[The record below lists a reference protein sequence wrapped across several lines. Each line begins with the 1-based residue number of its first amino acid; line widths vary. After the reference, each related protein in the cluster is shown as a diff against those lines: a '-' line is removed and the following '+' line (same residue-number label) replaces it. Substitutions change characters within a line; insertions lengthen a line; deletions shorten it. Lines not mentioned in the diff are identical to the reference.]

1 MSIANRVSRR
11 YGLCLANYKHCL
23 QLRRC
28 FRRGVESFNLPGG
41 VMTSQPNGL
50 EQSTRFGEDFE
61 LDLRPRRLRRGNH
74 VLKLERIPLEILI
87 LLMEHRGEIVSHE
100 KIVERVWGNDVFLDT
115 DNSIRGA
122 IRKVRQALKDDPET
136 PRFIQTVTGRGY
148 RFIAPIISPEENPS
162 KELPKPNTPVVPT
175 GTQTLLSEPDS
186 SPQVGGLDLM
196 DREQAL
202 TAGEVPRTET
212 VSGEVPRSARRWLF
226 VGITS
231 LAVVSLLLL
240 LASWGWRSSRAPAA
254 PQRKTVLAV
263 LPFDNLSRDP
273 DQEFFSEGLTEEMI
287 AQVGKL
293 NRNRLKVVPRRSVA
307 KYKGSTLSA
316 REIGKELNA
325 DYLVQ
330 GSVRRS
336 SDRVRITVQ
345 LIQARDQT
353 DVWTESYDRE
363 LKDVLAV
370 QDSIVQTIASEIH
383 IALTQEQK
391 NRLAVPRRITPQAY
405 EAYLKGRYYW
415 NKRTGESMQKAE
427 QYFEQAIESDPTYA
441 AAYSGLA
448 DCNSG
453 LTWHGFKSPAE
464 ALPKAYAAA
473 RKAIELDPESA
484 EAHASL
490 GLAMTH
496 SWDWTGA
503 EAEFRRALELDPQ
516 YANAHHWYGDYLSIR
531 GRHGE
536 ALAEGK
542 DALELDPLNLMIS
555 TWMGL
560 RYYMAR
566 DYSRAID
573 QNRNSVELDPNFA
586 AAHLL
591 LGEDYRGAG
600 MHREA
605 VNELRKAANLSGD
618 SPLYTAQ
625 VAVAL
630 AVAGRNSE
638 ALRMAHELETDSRKR
653 YVSPYGLAQIYAASK
668 NNKDTFKWLQAA
680 YEDHAVWMGYLAVDP
695 IFDRYRSDERFK
707 DLLRRVG
714 LS

>member
-1 MSIANRVSRR
+1 
-11 YGLCLANYKHCL
+11 
-23 QLRRC
+23 
-28 FRRGVESFNLPGG
+28 
-41 VMTSQPNGL
+41 MTSQPSGVQ
-50 EQSTRFGEDFE
+50 QSIRFGEDFA
-61 LDLRPRRLRRGNH
+61 LDLRPRRLRRGSH
-74 VLKLERIPLEILI
+74 VFKLERIPLEILV
-87 LLMEHRGEIVSHE
+87 LLLEHRGEIVSRDE
-100 KIVERVWGNDVFLDT
+100 IVARIWGSDVFLDT

-148 RFIAPIISPEENPS
+148 RFIAPIISPE
-162 KELPKPNTPVVPT
+162 KERTTEPPKPEASVVST
-175 GTQTLLSEPDS
+175 GKQSFVSEPDTWS
-186 SPQVGGLDLM
+186 QGGSLGLM
-196 DREQAL
+196 DQEQER
-202 TAGEVPRTET
+202 TAGQVPGTET
-212 VSGEVPRSARRWLF
+212 ARGQLHRRARKWLF
-226 VGITS
+226 VGLAS
-231 LAVVSLLLL
+231 LAVVSILSL
-240 LASWGWRSSRAPAA
+240 LAFWGWRRSRVPAVF
-254 PQRKTVLAV
+254 QRKTVLAV

-293 NRNRLKVVPRRSVA
+293 NRDRLKVVARSSVA
-307 KYKGSTLSA
+307 KYKGSTLTA
-316 REIGKELNA
+316 REIGNELNA

-330 GSVRRS
+330 GSIRRS
-336 SDRVRITVQ
+336 SGRIRITVQ
-345 LIQARDQT
+345 LIKARDQI

-370 QDSIVQTIASEIH
+370 QDSVVRSIASEIH
-383 IALTQEQK
+383 IALTEEQEE
-391 NRLAVPRRITPQAY
+391 RLATPRQISPEAY

-427 QYFEQAIESDPTYA
+427 QYFEQAIDRDPSYA

-473 RKAIELDPESA
+473 RKALEINPESA

-496 SWDWTGA
+496 RWDWTGA
-503 EAEFRRALELDPQ
+503 EAEFRRALQLDPQ

-536 ALAEGK
+536 ALAEAK
-542 DALELDPLNLMIS
+542 HALELDPLNLMIS
-555 TWMGL
+555 TWLGL

-566 DYSRAID
+566 DYSHAID

-600 MHREA
+600 LHSEA
-605 VNELRKAANLSGD
+605 VNELKKAASLSGD

-630 AVAGRNSE
+630 AVEGRSGD
-638 ALRMAHELETDSRKR
+638 ALRIAHELEAISTKR
-653 YVSPYGLAQIYAASK
+653 YVSPYGLAQIYAAS
-668 NNKDTFKWLQAA
+668 NKKEDAFKWLQAA

-707 DLLRRVG
+707 DLLRSVG
-714 LS
+714 LP

>member
-1 MSIANRVSRR
+1 
-11 YGLCLANYKHCL
+11 
-23 QLRRC
+23 
-28 FRRGVESFNLPGG
+28 
-41 VMTSQPNGL
+41 MTSQPVGL
-50 EQSTRFGEDFE
+50 QQSIRFGEDFE
-61 LDLRPRRLRRGNH
+61 LDLRPRRLRRGSH

-87 LLMEHRGEIVSHE
+87 LLLEHRGAIVSRE
-100 KIVERVWGNDVFLDT
+100 KIVARVWGNDVFLDA

-148 RFIAPIISPEENPS
+148 RFIAPIVSPQEERTT
-162 KELPKPNTPVVPT
+162 ETPKPEASVVPT
-175 GTQTLLSEPDS
+175 CAQSFVPEPDS
-186 SPQVGGLDLM
+186 WPQGGSLGLM
-196 DREQAL
+196 DQEQKR
-202 TAGEVPRTET
+202 TAGQVPGAELSGGQLPRRART
-212 VSGEVPRSARRWLF
+212 WLF
-226 VGITS
+226 VGLAS
-231 LAVVSLLLL
+231 LVVATLSLLAL
-240 LASWGWRSSRAPAA
+240 WGWRRPSSVPTAA
-254 PQRKTVLAV
+254 QRKTVLAV
-263 LPFDNLSRDP
+263 LPFANLSRDP
-273 DQEFFSEGLTEEMI
+273 DQEFFSEGLTQDI
-287 AQVGKL
+287 VAQVGKL
-293 NRNRLKVVPRRSVA
+293 NPDRLTVIAHSSVA
-307 KYKGSTLSA
+307 KYKESMLSA
-316 REIGKELNA
+316 KEIGKELNA

-336 SDRVRITVQ
+336 ADRVRVTVE
-345 LIQARDQT
+345 LIQAQNQT
-353 DVWTESYDRE
+353 DIWTDSYDRE

-370 QDSIVQTIASEIH
+370 QDSVVRSIAKEIH
-383 IALTQEQK
+383 IALTEEQEE
-391 NRLAVPRRITPQAY
+391 RLATPRQVSPVAY

-427 QYFEQAIESDPTYA
+427 QYFERAIDNDPTYA

-453 LTWHGFKSPAE
+453 LTWHGFKAPAE

-473 RKAIELDPESA
+473 RKALEIDPESA

-503 EAEFRRALELDPQ
+503 ESEFRRALQLDPQ

-531 GRHGE
+531 SHHGE
-536 ALAEGK
+536 ALAEAK
-542 DALELDPLNLMIS
+542 RALELDPLNLMIS
-555 TWMGL
+555 TWVGL

-591 LGEDYRGAG
+591 LGEDYLGAG
-600 MHREA
+600 LHSEA
-605 VNELRKAANLSGD
+605 VNELKKAANLSGD

-630 AVAGRNSE
+630 AVAGRNGD
-638 ALRMAHELETDSRKR
+638 ALRIAHDLEAISRKR
-653 YVSPYGLAQIYAASK
+653 YVSPYGMAQIYAAS
-668 NNKDTFKWLQAA
+668 NKKEDTFRWLQAA
-680 YEDHAVWMGYLAVDP
+680 YDDHAVWMGYLAVDP
-695 IFDRYRSDERFK
+695 IFDRYRSDKQFK
-707 DLLRRVG
+707 DLLRRVR
-714 LS
+714 LP

>member
-1 MSIANRVSRR
+1 MQQSI
-11 YGLCLANYKHCL
+11 
-23 QLRRC
+23 
-28 FRRGVESFNLPGG
+28 
-41 VMTSQPNGL
+41 
-50 EQSTRFGEDFE
+50 RFGEDFA
-61 LDLRPRRLRRGNH
+61 LDLRPRRLRRGSH
-74 VLKLERIPLEILI
+74 VFKLERIPLEILV
-87 LLMEHRGEIVSHE
+87 LLLEHRGEIVSRDE
-100 KIVERVWGNDVFLDT
+100 IVARIWGNDVFLDT

-148 RFIAPIISPEENPS
+148 RFIAPIISPQEEHTTEP
-162 KELPKPNTPVVPT
+162 LKPEASVVST
-175 GTQTLLSEPDS
+175 GTQSFSREPDS
-186 SPQVGGLDLM
+186 WPQGGSLGLM
-196 DREQAL
+196 DQEQER
-202 TAGEVPRTET
+202 TAGQVAGTET
-212 VSGEVPRSARRWLF
+212 ARGQVRRHARTWVF
-226 VGITS
+226 VGLAS
-231 LAVVSLLLL
+231 LALVSILSLREFW
-240 LASWGWRSSRAPAA
+240 SWRGSRVPAVF
-254 PQRKTVLAV
+254 QRKTVLAV

-287 AQVGKL
+287 AQLGKL
-293 NRNRLKVVPRRSVA
+293 NRDRLKVVARSSVA
-307 KYKGSTLSA
+307 KYKGSTLAA

-330 GSVRRS
+330 GSIRRS
-336 SDRVRITVQ
+336 SDRIRITVQ
-345 LIQARDQT
+345 LIKARDQI

-370 QDSIVQTIASEIH
+370 QDSVVRSIASEIH
-383 IALTQEQK
+383 IALTEEQEE
-391 NRLAVPRRITPQAY
+391 RLATPRQISPEAY

-427 QYFEQAIESDPTYA
+427 QYFEQAIDRDPTYA
-441 AAYSGLA
+441 SAYSGLA

-473 RKAIELDPESA
+473 RKALEINPESA

-490 GLAMTH
+490 GLAMSH
-496 SWDWTGA
+496 RWDWTGA
-503 EAEFRRALELDPQ
+503 EAEFSRALQLDPQ

-531 GRHGE
+531 GRNGE
-536 ALAEGK
+536 ALAEAK
-542 DALELDPLNLMIS
+542 HALELDPLNLMIS
-555 TWMGL
+555 TWVGL

-600 MHREA
+600 LHSEA
-605 VNELRKAANLSGD
+605 VNELKKAASLSGD

-630 AVAGRNSE
+630 AVEGRSGE
-638 ALRMAHELETDSRKR
+638 ALRIAHELEAISRKR
-653 YVSPYGLAQIYAASK
+653 YVSPYGLAQIYAALNK
-668 NNKDTFKWLQAA
+668 NEDTFKWLQAA

-714 LS
+714 LP

>member
-1 MSIANRVSRR
+1 
-11 YGLCLANYKHCL
+11 
-23 QLRRC
+23 
-28 FRRGVESFNLPGG
+28 
-41 VMTSQPNGL
+41 MTSQPFGL
-50 EQSTRFGEDFE
+50 QHSIRFGEDFE
-61 LDLRPRRLRRGNH
+61 LDLRPRRLRRGSR

-87 LLMEHRGEIVSHE
+87 LLMEHRGEIVSRE
-100 KIVERVWGNDVFLDT
+100 TIVARIWGNDVFFDT

-122 IRKVRQALKDDPET
+122 IRKIRQALKDDPET
-136 PRFIQTVTGRGY
+136 PQFIQTVTGQGY
-148 RFIAPIISPEENPS
+148 RFISPILAPQEEHATEPRKPEA
-162 KELPKPNTPVVPT
+162 LLVPMSLQSFT
-175 GTQTLLSEPDS
+175 SEPEVWA
-186 SPQVGGLDLM
+186 QGGSLNDK
-196 DREQAL
+196 EQEQGAEEG
-202 TAGEVPRTET
+202 TGTET
-212 VSGEVPRSARRWLF
+212 VHGLVHKRPRTWRF
-226 VGITS
+226 VGLT
-231 LAVVSLLLL
+231 LAAVSILSF
-240 LASWGWRSSRAPAA
+240 LALRGWRSLRVPAVA
-254 PQRKTVLAV
+254 QRKMVLAV

-273 DQEFFSEGLTEEMI
+273 DREFFSDGLTEEMI

-293 NRNRLKVVPRRSVA
+293 NRDQLQVVARSSVA
-307 KYKGSTLSA
+307 KYKGSTLTAS
-316 REIGKELNA
+316 EIGKELNA

-330 GSVRRS
+330 GRVRLLP
-336 SDRVRITVQ
+336 DRVRITVE
-345 LIQARDQT
+345 LILARDQI

-370 QDSIVQTIASEIH
+370 QDSVVRSIASEIH
-383 IALTQEQK
+383 IALTEEQQK
-391 NRLAVPRRITPQAY
+391 RLAAPRQISPQAY

-415 NKRTGESMQKAE
+415 NKRTGESLQKAE
-427 QYFEQAIESDPTYA
+427 QYFEQAIDNDPTYA

-453 LTWHGFKSPAE
+453 LAWHGFKSPAE

-473 RKAIELDPESA
+473 REALEIDPESA

-496 SWDWTGA
+496 RWDWTGA
-503 EAEFRRALELDPQ
+503 EAEFRRALQLDPQ
-516 YANAHHWYGDYLSIR
+516 DANAHHWYGDYLSIR
-531 GRHGE
+531 SRHDE
-536 ALAEGK
+536 ALAEAK
-542 DALELDPLNLMIS
+542 RALELDPLNLMIS
-555 TWMGL
+555 TWVGL

-600 MHREA
+600 LHSEA
-605 VNELRKAANLSGD
+605 VNELKKAANLSGD

-630 AVAGRNSE
+630 AVEGRSGD
-638 ALRMAHELETDSRKR
+638 ALRIAHELETISRKR
-653 YVSPYGLAQIYAASK
+653 YVSPYGLAQIYAASNK
-668 NNKDTFKWLQAA
+668 NEDTFKWLQAA

-707 DLLRRVG
+707 DLLRRVD
-714 LS
+714 LP

>member
-1 MSIANRVSRR
+1 
-11 YGLCLANYKHCL
+11 
-23 QLRRC
+23 
-28 FRRGVESFNLPGG
+28 
-41 VMTSQPNGL
+41 MTSRPIGL
-50 EQSTRFGEDFE
+50 QQSIRFGEDFE
-61 LDLRPRRLRRGNH
+61 LDLRPRRLRRGSH
-74 VLKLERIPLEILI
+74 VFKLERIPLEILI
-87 LLMEHRGEIVSHE
+87 LLLEHRGEIVSRE
-100 KIVERVWGNDVFLDT
+100 KIVARVWGNDVFLDT

-148 RFIAPIISPEENPS
+148 RFIAPIISPQEEQTTDPPRPEAS
-162 KELPKPNTPVVPT
+162 VVST
-175 GTQTLLSEPDS
+175 ATQSFVREPDS
-186 SPQVGGLDLM
+186 WLHGGSPGLVDQ
-196 DREQAL
+196 EQQ
-202 TAGEVPRTET
+202 
-212 VSGEVPRSARRWLF
+212 RSAGQVPGAETARGQVRRHARTWVF
-226 VGITS
+226 VGLAS
-231 LAVVSLLLL
+231 LAVVSLLSLREFWIWR
-240 LASWGWRSSRAPAA
+240 ASRVPAVS
-254 PQRKTVLAV
+254 QRKTVLAV

-273 DQEFFSEGLTEEMI
+273 DQDFFSEGLTEEMI
-287 AQVGKL
+287 AQLGKL
-293 NRNRLKVVPRRSVA
+293 NRDRLKVVARSSVA
-307 KYKGSTLSA
+307 KYKGSTLAA

-363 LKDVLAV
+363 LRDVLAV
-370 QDSIVQTIASEIH
+370 QDSVVRSIASEIH
-383 IALTQEQK
+383 IALTEEQEK
-391 NRLAVPRRITPQAY
+391 RLAAPRQISSEAY

-427 QYFEQAIESDPTYA
+427 QYFERAIDNDPTYA

-473 RKAIELDPESA
+473 RKALEINPESA

-496 SWDWTGA
+496 RWDWAGA
-503 EAEFRRALELDPQ
+503 EAEFRRALQLDPQ

-536 ALAEGK
+536 ALAEAK
-542 DALELDPLNLMIS
+542 HALELDPLNLMIS
-555 TWMGL
+555 TWVGL

-600 MHREA
+600 LHSEA
-605 VNELRKAANLSGD
+605 VNELKNAANLSGD

-630 AVAGRNSE
+630 AVAGRNGD
-638 ALRMAHELETDSRKR
+638 ALRIAHELETISRKR
-653 YVSPYGLAQIYAASK
+653 YVSPYGLAQIYAASNK
-668 NNKDTFKWLQAA
+668 NEDTFKWLQAA

-714 LS
+714 LP

>member
-1 MSIANRVSRR
+1 
-11 YGLCLANYKHCL
+11 
-23 QLRRC
+23 
-28 FRRGVESFNLPGG
+28 
-41 VMTSQPNGL
+41 MTSEPSGVQ
-50 EQSTRFGEDFE
+50 QSIRFGEDFA
-61 LDLRPRRLRRGNH
+61 LDLRPRRLRRGSH
-74 VLKLERIPLEILI
+74 VFKLERIPLEILV
-87 LLMEHRGEIVSHE
+87 LLLEHRGEIVSRDE
-100 KIVERVWGNDVFLDT
+100 IVARIWGNDVFLDT

-148 RFIAPIISPEENPS
+148 RFIAPIISPQEEHTTEP
-162 KELPKPNTPVVPT
+162 PKPEASVVST
-175 GTQTLLSEPDS
+175 GTQSFSREPDS
-186 SPQVGGLDLM
+186 WPQGGSLGLM
-196 DREQAL
+196 DQEQER
-202 TAGEVPRTET
+202 TAGQVAGTET
-212 VSGEVPRSARRWLF
+212 ARGQVRRHARTWVF
-226 VGITS
+226 VGLAS
-231 LAVVSLLLL
+231 LALVSILSLREFW
-240 LASWGWRSSRAPAA
+240 SWRGSRVP
-254 PQRKTVLAV
+254 PVFQRKTVLAV

-287 AQVGKL
+287 AQLGKL
-293 NRNRLKVVPRRSVA
+293 NRDRLKVVARSSVA
-307 KYKGSTLSA
+307 KYKGSTLAA

-345 LIQARDQT
+345 LIQARDQIV
-353 DVWTESYDRE
+353 VWTESYDRE

-370 QDSIVQTIASEIH
+370 QDSVVRSIASEIH
-383 IALTQEQK
+383 IALTDEQEK
-391 NRLAVPRRITPQAY
+391 RLAAPRQIRPEAY

-427 QYFEQAIESDPTYA
+427 QYFEQAIDNDPTYA

-473 RKAIELDPESA
+473 RKALEINPESA

-490 GLAMTH
+490 GLAMSH
-496 SWDWTGA
+496 RWDWTGA
-503 EAEFRRALELDPQ
+503 EAEFRRALQLDPQ

-536 ALAEGK
+536 ALAEAK
-542 DALELDPLNLMIS
+542 HALKLDPLNLMIS
-555 TWMGL
+555 TWVGL

-600 MHREA
+600 LHSEA
-605 VNELRKAANLSGD
+605 VNELKKAASLSGD

-630 AVAGRNSE
+630 AVEGRSGE
-638 ALRMAHELETDSRKR
+638 ALRIAHELEAISRKR
-653 YVSPYGLAQIYAASK
+653 YVSPYGLAQIYAALNK
-668 NNKDTFKWLQAA
+668 NEDTFKWLQAA

-714 LS
+714 LP

>member
-1 MSIANRVSRR
+1 
-11 YGLCLANYKHCL
+11 
-23 QLRRC
+23 
-28 FRRGVESFNLPGG
+28 
-41 VMTSQPNGL
+41 MTSQPFGL
-50 EQSTRFGEDFE
+50 QHSIRFGEDFE
-61 LDLRPRRLRRGNH
+61 LDLRPRRLRRGSH

-87 LLMEHRGEIVSHE
+87 LLVEHRGEIVSRE
-100 KIVERVWGNDVFLDT
+100 TIVARVWGNDVFLDT

-122 IRKVRQALKDDPET
+122 IRKIRHALKDDSET

-148 RFIAPIISPEENPS
+148 RFLAPITSPGEEHS
-162 KELPKPNTPVVPT
+162 REQPKPEALVVPT
-175 GTQTLLSEPDS
+175 SLQSFTSEPEIWAQGGNLNDKEQEQRAEEGTGTETAHG
-186 SPQVGGLDLM
+186 QVHK
-196 DREQAL
+196 R
-202 TAGEVPRTET
+202 PRT
-212 VSGEVPRSARRWLF
+212 WLF
-226 VGITS
+226 VG
-231 LAVVSLLLL
+231 LALAAVSILSLLALR
-240 LASWGWRSSRAPAA
+240 GWRSFRVPAVA
-254 PQRKTVLAV
+254 QRKIVLAV

-273 DQEFFSEGLTEEMI
+273 DQEFFSDGLTEEMI

-293 NRNRLKVVPRRSVA
+293 NRDQLKVVARSSVA
-307 KYKGSTLSA
+307 KYKGSTLTA

-330 GSVRRS
+330 GRVRLLP
-336 SDRVRITVQ
+336 DRVRITVE

-363 LKDVLAV
+363 LKDLLAV
-370 QDSIVQTIASEIH
+370 QDSVVRSIASEIH
-383 IALTQEQK
+383 VALTDEEEK
-391 NRLAVPRRITPQAY
+391 RLAAPRRISPEAH

-415 NKRTGESMQKAE
+415 NKRTGESMLKAE
-427 QYFEQAIESDPTYA
+427 QYFEQAIDNDPSYA
-441 AAYSGLA
+441 AAYSGLS

-453 LTWHGFKSPAE
+453 LTWHGFKSPDE

-473 RKAIELDPESA
+473 RKAIEINPESA

-496 SWDWTGA
+496 RWDWTGA
-503 EAEFRRALELDPQ
+503 EAEFRRALQLDPQ

-531 GRHGE
+531 SRHAE
-536 ALAEGK
+536 ALVEAK
-542 DALELDPLNLMIS
+542 QALELDPLNLMIS
-555 TWMGL
+555 TWVGL

-591 LGEDYRGAG
+591 LGEDFRGAG
-600 MHREA
+600 LHSEA
-605 VNELRKAANLSGD
+605 VNELQKAANLSRD

-630 AVAGRNSE
+630 AVAGRKGE
-638 ALRMAHELETDSRKR
+638 ALRIAHELEIMSRKR
-653 YVSPYGLAQIYAASK
+653 YVSPYGLAQIYAAADK
-668 NNKDTFKWLQAA
+668 NEDTFKWLQAA
-680 YEDHAVWMGYLAVDP
+680 YDDHAAWMGYLAVDP

-714 LS
+714 LP

>member
-1 MSIANRVSRR
+1 
-11 YGLCLANYKHCL
+11 
-23 QLRRC
+23 
-28 FRRGVESFNLPGG
+28 
-41 VMTSQPNGL
+41 MTSQPIGL
-50 EQSTRFGEDFE
+50 QHSIRFGEEFE
-61 LDLRPRRLRRGNH
+61 LDLRPRRLRRGSH

-87 LLMEHRGEIVSHE
+87 LLLEHRGEIVSRE
-100 KIVERVWGNDVFLDT
+100 TIVARVWGNDVFLDT

-148 RFIAPIISPEENPS
+148 RFIAPIISPEEEHTAEPA
-162 KELPKPNTPVVPT
+162 TPETSIASAGTRSFVPET
-175 GTQTLLSEPDS
+175 DNW
-186 SPQVGGLDLM
+186 PQGGSVDLV
-196 DREQAL
+196 DQEQER
-202 TAGEVPRTET
+202 TAADLADTET
-212 VSGEVPRSARRWLF
+212 VWGQVRRPAWRWLF
-226 VGITS
+226 VGPVS
-231 LAVVSLLLL
+231 LAVVSILSLLGVWVWR
-240 LASWGWRSSRAPAA
+240 ASRVPTVFQG
-254 PQRKTVLAV
+254 KTVLAV

-273 DQEFFSEGLTEEMI
+273 DQEFFSQGLTEEMI
-287 AQVGKL
+287 AQIGKL
-293 NRNRLKVVPRRSVA
+293 NRDRLKVVARSAVA
-307 KYKGSTLSA
+307 RYKGSALSA
-316 REIGKELNA
+316 KEIGKELNA

-330 GSVRRS
+330 GSVRLS

-363 LKDVLAV
+363 LRDVLAV
-370 QDSIVQTIASEIH
+370 QDSVVRSIASEIH
-383 IALTQEQK
+383 IALTDEQEK
-391 NRLAVPRRITPQAY
+391 RFAAPRQISPEAY

-427 QYFEQAIESDPTYA
+427 QYFEQAIDNDPTYA

-473 RKAIELDPESA
+473 RKALEINPESA

-490 GLAMTH
+490 GLAMSH
-496 SWDWTGA
+496 RWDWTGA
-503 EAEFRRALELDPQ
+503 EAEFRRALQLDPQ
-516 YANAHHWYGDYLSIR
+516 YANAYHWYGDYLSIR
-531 GRHGE
+531 SRHGE
-536 ALAEGK
+536 ALAEAK
-542 DALELDPLNLMIS
+542 HALELDPLNLMIS
-555 TWMGL
+555 TWVGL
-560 RYYMAR
+560 RYYLAH

-591 LGEDYRGAG
+591 LGKDYLGAG
-600 MHREA
+600 LHGEA
-605 VNELRKAANLSGD
+605 VNELKKAASLSGD

-630 AVAGRNSE
+630 AVAGRNGD
-638 ALRMAHELETDSRKR
+638 ALRIAHELETVSRKR
-653 YVSPYGLAQIYAASK
+653 YVSPYGLAQIYAAS
-668 NNKDTFKWLQAA
+668 NKKEETFKWLQVA
-680 YEDHAVWMGYLAVDP
+680 YEGHAVWMGYLAVDP
-695 IFDRYRSDERFK
+695 IFDRYRSEERFK

-714 LS
+714 LP

>member
-1 MSIANRVSRR
+1 
-11 YGLCLANYKHCL
+11 
-23 QLRRC
+23 
-28 FRRGVESFNLPGG
+28 
-41 VMTSQPNGL
+41 MTSRPIGL
-50 EQSTRFGEDFE
+50 QQSIRFGEDFE
-61 LDLRPRRLRRGNH
+61 LDLSPRRLRRGSR

-87 LLMEHRGEIVSHE
+87 LLLEDPGEIVSRE
-100 KIVERVWGNDVFLDT
+100 KIVARVWGNDVFLDT

-148 RFIAPIISPEENPS
+148 RFIAPIISREEEQATEPAKPEAS
-162 KELPKPNTPVVPT
+162 VVPT
-175 GTQTLLSEPDS
+175 GTQSFVSEPDS
-186 SPQVGGLDLM
+186 WAQGGRPGLM
-196 DREQAL
+196 DQEQER
-202 TAGEVPRTET
+202 TAGHVPGTET
-212 VSGEVPRSARRWLF
+212 ARGEVHRRARTRLF
-226 VGITS
+226 AGLAS
-231 LAVVSLLLL
+231 LAVVSLLS
-240 LASWGWRSSRAPAA
+240 LAFWGWRSSRVPAVL
-254 PQRKTVLAV
+254 QRKIVLAV

-293 NRNRLKVVPRRSVA
+293 NRDRLKVVGRSSVA
-307 KYKGSTLSA
+307 KYKGSTLPA

-330 GSVRRS
+330 GSVRLS
-336 SDRVRITVQ
+336 SNHVRITVQ

-370 QDSIVQTIASEIH
+370 QDSVVRSIASEIH
-383 IALTQEQK
+383 IALTEEEEK
-391 NRLAVPRRITPQAY
+391 RLAVPRQISPEGY

-427 QYFEQAIESDPTYA
+427 QYFEQAIDEDPTYA

-453 LTWHGFKSPAE
+453 LTWHGYKSPAE

-473 RKAIELDPESA
+473 RKALELDPESA
-484 EAHASL
+484 QAHASL
-490 GLAMTH
+490 GLAMSH
-496 SWDWTGA
+496 GWDWTGA
-503 EAEFRRALELDPQ
+503 EAEFRRALQLDPQ

-536 ALAEGK
+536 ALAEAK
-542 DALELDPLNLMIS
+542 HALELDPLNHMIG
-555 TWMGL
+555 TWVGL
-560 RYYMAR
+560 RYYLAR

-591 LGEDYRGAG
+591 LGQDYREEGLHG
-600 MHREA
+600 EA
-605 VNELRKAANLSGD
+605 VNELKKAANLSGD

-625 VAVAL
+625 LAVAL
-630 AVAGRNSE
+630 AVAGRNGD
-638 ALRMAHELETDSRKR
+638 ALRIAHELETASRKR
-653 YVSPYGLAQIYAASK
+653 YVSPYGLAQIYAAS
-668 NNKDTFKWLQAA
+668 NKTEDTFKWLQAA

-714 LS
+714 LP